1 MVKIKESCSQF
12 DQEMTK
18 IDCKLLFKG
27 NKLTSEL
34 SAAEM
39 RKVWED
45 YLTNLISKPKT
56 LDTSETWRK
65 YAAKIEQDCIGDI
78 EYARE
83 TINSNLKLAEEFLL
97 NPEELKFFI
106 LLDEDSET
114 IRNGNLESIEQW
126 ESVIQKVKLRKLR
139 LDGHKSQIDK
149 GKISFLLSGFK
160 EDYEKSILFAFEEIA
175 TGMRDNINN
184 DVATLEGFV
193 LGAQQILKSKVNSIE
208 ELSKVKKEYE
218 KLKLNYEEY
227 ETKLEELDRK
237 SRVLS
242 DFGGM
247 AITQINLPNLR
258 RKWDNFAVKITSFE
272 HVLSNSGDQIKS
284 EIKRKL
290 NESNSAIE
298 KFYIKITGFDITN
311 IGPMDR
317 DEEKKFSGRLRDVKR
332 EWDDLQLTLGPLLAS
347 ADDLDIDLSDMESL
361 HNIRQ
366 YFKGPFAAWTVYFE
380 FLNELEK
387 FEAEEWLNL
396 KSNLHDFYV
405 FSKKWNEASEDEK
418 ESSYKIIYNQTN
430 IYKTIYPA

>member
-1 MVKIKESCSQF
+1 VKIKESCSQF

-18 IDCKLLFKG
+18 IDCKLLFTS

-45 YLTNLISKPKT
+45 YLTNLISKPQT
-56 LDTSETWRK
+56 LDTSVTWKK
-65 YAAKIEQDCIGDI
+65 YAARIEKDCVGDI

-317 DEEKKFSGRLRDVKR
+317 DEEKKFSGRLRDIKR

-347 ADDLDIDLSDMESL
+347 ADDLDID
-361 HNIRQ
+361 
-366 YFKGPFAAWTVYFE
+366 
-380 FLNELEK
+380 
-387 FEAEEWLNL
+387 
-396 KSNLHDFYV
+396 
-405 FSKKWNEASEDEK
+405 
-418 ESSYKIIYNQTN
+418 
-430 IYKTIYPA
+430 